1 MHLSS
6 SFRHT
11 RIHVIHTAA
20 KRYLI
25 ALFILSFACRAAAI
39 EWEARG
45 ELGKLFADAGVQGTF
60 VLYDVAAE
68 RFVGHDRARAETR
81 FIPASTF
88 KLVNSLIGLSVGAVA
103 DVDSVLPYG
112 GGPQPYKNWE
122 RDMGL
127 REAIR
132 VSNVPIYRELA
143 RRVGLLRMRE
153 NLARIGYGNDNIG
166 AVVDRFWL
174 DGPLRISAVEQAR
187 FLAALARG
195 SLPFPAEVQA
205 QAREI
210 ALLEQGDGWTL
221 YGKTGWADSYDP
233 DLGWWVGWV
242 VTSSDLDQ
250 LDGSGLR
257 IHAFALNIDMPQSTD
272 AAKRQALGKA
282 CLRALGIL

>member
-1 MHLSS
+1 MN
-6 SFRHT
+6 
-11 RIHVIHTAA
+11 AA
-20 KRYLI
+20 IGRV
-25 ALFILSFACRAAAI
+25 LFIVLLLAFAGRAAAI
-39 EWEARG
+39 EWEARAD
-45 ELGKLFADAGVQGTF
+45 LGKLFTDAGVQGTF
-60 VLYDVAAE
+60 ALYDVAAD
-68 RFVGHDRARAETR
+68 RFIGHDRTRAETR

-112 GGPQPYKNWE
+112 GGPQPYKSWE

-143 RRVGLLRMRE
+143 RRIGLLRMRE
-153 NLARIGYGNDNIG
+153 NLDRIGYGNGDIG

-174 DGPLRISAVEQAR
+174 DGPLQISAVEQTR
-187 FLAALARG
+187 FLAVLARG
-195 SLPFPAEVQA
+195 SLPFPAEA
-205 QAREI
+205 QDRVREI
-210 ALLEQGDGWTL
+210 ARLDQGDGWTL

-242 VTSSDLDQ
+242 AISP
-250 LDGSGLR
+250 GSGGQGAR
-257 IHAFALNIDMPQSTD
+257 IYPFALNIDMPPSAD

-282 CLRALGIL
+282 CLRALGVL

>member
-1 MHLSS
+1 MNAAIG
-6 SFRHT
+6 
-11 RIHVIHTAA
+11 RI
-20 KRYLI
+20 LI
-25 ALFILSFACRAAAI
+25 TLMVLAFAGRAAAL
-39 EWEARG
+39 EWQTRG

-60 VLYDVAAE
+60 VLYDMATE
-68 RFVGHDRARAETR
+68 RFVGHDRGRAETR

-112 GGPQPYKNWE
+112 GGPQPFPSWE

-143 RRVGLLRMRE
+143 GRIGSLRMRE
-153 NLARIGYGNDNIG
+153 NLDHIGYGNGDIG

-174 DGPLRISAVEQAR
+174 DGPLRISAVEQTR

-195 SLPFPAEVQA
+195 GLPFPAEIQA
-205 QAREI
+205 QVREI
-210 ALLEQGDGWTL
+210 ARLEQGDGWTL

-242 VTSSDLDQ
+242 VISPDSDR
-250 LDGSGLR
+250 LDGRGER
-257 IHAFALNIDMPQSTD
+257 IYAFALNIDMSHSAD
-272 AAKRQALGKA
+272 AAKRQALGMA